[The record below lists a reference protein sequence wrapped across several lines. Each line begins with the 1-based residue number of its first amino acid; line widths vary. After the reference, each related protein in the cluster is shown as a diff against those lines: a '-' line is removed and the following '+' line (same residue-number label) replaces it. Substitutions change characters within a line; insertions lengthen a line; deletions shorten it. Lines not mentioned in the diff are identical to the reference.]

1 MRLFIVSNFSIAEF
15 QSLLQNVTNLITGQ
29 ALNKSS
35 EQQLNNEFSP
45 SSKLFA
51 AIVDACH
58 AGIAAGAMCQHEAG
72 GIKYGRV
79 IKPTPELAGYSV
91 DLVEMHDVKGPHHRH
106 PLGEIDLIMPIDN
119 NAKFDNRGAGWL
131 VYGPDSSH
139 SPTVTEGKALVL
151 YLLPNGEIEFTRTA
165 K

>member
-1 MRLFIVSNFSIAEF
+1 VSNFSIAEF
-15 QSLLQNVTNLITGQ
+15 QSLLQNVTKLIAGQ
-29 ALNKSS
+29 ALDKSL
-35 EQQLNNEFSP
+35 EQQLNSEISP
-45 SSKLFA
+45 SSKVFA
-51 AIVDACH
+51 AIEQACH
-58 AGIAAGAMCQHEAG
+58 AGIAAGTMCQHEAG

-79 IKPTPELAGYSV
+79 IKPTAELDGYSV
-91 DLVEMHDVKGPHHRH
+91 DLVEMNDVKGPHHRH
-106 PLGEIDLIMPIDN
+106 PLGEIDLIIPIDD

-151 YLLPNGEIEFTRTA
+151 YLLPNGEIEFTRAA